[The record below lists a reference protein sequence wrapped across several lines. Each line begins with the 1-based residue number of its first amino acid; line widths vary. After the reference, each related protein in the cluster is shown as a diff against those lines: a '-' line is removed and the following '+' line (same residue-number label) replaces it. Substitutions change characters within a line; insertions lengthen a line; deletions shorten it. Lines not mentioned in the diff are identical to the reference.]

1 MIGILA
7 GKAEEAMVVLKGIIW
22 GVMVLILW
30 GENVS
35 SLRGGN
41 LGEAMEAGEA
51 VTVSSGVGA
60 VVVEMEGGVSL
71 PPEGV
76 RCLVVGLVGSL
87 NRILQGVTIK
97 LPEIRV
103 GKSCVVRL
111 DDNKGK
117 GKQVMGDKSGGDA
130 KGKKLDDS
138 NQGDK
143 GKKDSSD
150 STYGWQTKMVRDC
163 HLELGDPADVPN
175 CLINEP
181 NEKMGEHTEKA
192 DCGDTDMLEADREGL
207 CEFEGET
214 GDIEG
219 DAIRAD
225 NAEGM
230 QMGEKGAEEIY
241 AQNKEGVA

>member
-7 GKAEEAMVVLKGIIW
+7 GQAEEAMVVLKGIIW

-30 GENVS
+30 EENVS

-51 VTVSSGVGA
+51 VMVSSGVGA

-87 NRILQGVTIK
+87 SRIFA
-97 LPEIRV
+97 
-103 GKSCVVRL
+103 VRL

-138 NQGDK
+138 NQGNK

-150 STYGWQTKMVRDC
+150 STYGWQTKMAPHTRCFEQASHFTLRKSGQPPEDFDQV
-163 HLELGDPADVPN
+163 LGVSNGCWASYPKVYTHTKRNTLRASTQEA
-175 CLINEP
+175 LR
-181 NEKMGEHTEKA
+181 EK
-192 DCGDTDMLEADREGL
+192 
-207 CEFEGET
+207 
-214 GDIEG
+214 
-219 DAIRAD
+219 IRASLVSS
-225 NAEGM
+225 E
-230 QMGEKGAEEIY
+230 
-241 AQNKEGVA
+241 V